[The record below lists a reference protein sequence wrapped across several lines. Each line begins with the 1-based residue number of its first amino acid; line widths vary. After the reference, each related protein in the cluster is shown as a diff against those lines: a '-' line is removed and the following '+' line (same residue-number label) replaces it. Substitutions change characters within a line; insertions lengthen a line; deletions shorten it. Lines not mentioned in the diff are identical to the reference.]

1 MLASTIK
8 VAIVVLCVAG
18 MVMIMPLI
26 TPDSPGILDHNLG
39 RFNRFAMGFLI
50 CRVVVFGLLF
60 TVGWRITHRY
70 FRQYHALDLS
80 SVRVRWGV
88 SYLLIETMILLQIL
102 RGVW

>member
-1 MLASTIK
+1 
-8 VAIVVLCVAG
+8 
-18 MVMIMPLI
+18 
-26 TPDSPGILDHNLG
+26 
-39 RFNRFAMGFLI
+39 MGFLI

-88 SYLLIETMILLQIL
+88 SYLFIETMILLQIL